1 MLEVLDQTLYA
12 ITHFYLNTI
21 ASQHHNYQ
29 FFRVYLIVLLYR
41 YLSFL
46 HCRLSFL
53 QSTLSFF
60 TFEQFIFPA
69 IYIRVLYLFFN
80 ISTLYLL
87 HFIFLHSHH
96 LHHHNIHLVTQHQ
109 DRLVSRSVLK
119 SLHPRQREPCGRD
132 RSFLGP
138 QSTDQKSGER
148 IYIHIRTKPRMAPR
162 PRVGTPSHTSPS
174 QEDTCSPKKPSAH

>member
-1 MLEVLDQTLYA
+1 MFKARITYSLFYFTIKRTLGFFVRGPRPNALRDY
-12 ITHFYLNTI
+12 TFLSQYNCFS
-21 ASQHHNYQ
+21 ASQ
-29 FFRVYLIVLLYR
+29 
-41 YLSFL
+41 LSIL
-46 HCRLSFL
+46 PC
-53 QSTLSFF
+53 
-60 TFEQFIFPA
+60 
-69 IYIRVLYLFFN
+69 
-80 ISTLYLL
+80 
-87 HFIFLHSHH
+87 SHH

-174 QEDTCSPKKPSAH
+174 QKDTCSPKKPSAH

>member
-1 MLEVLDQTLYA
+1 M
-12 ITHFYLNTI
+12 
-21 ASQHHNYQ
+21 
-29 FFRVYLIVLLYR
+29 
-41 YLSFL
+41 

-53 QSTLSFF
+53 QSTVSFF

-80 ISTLYLL
+80 ISALYLL

-138 QSTDQKSGER
+138 QSRSQGSAST
-148 IYIHIRTKPRMAPR
+148 YISEQNLAWPLGRELTRHRTRHQARRTRVAQRSPR
-162 PRVGTPSHTSPS
+162 PIDTWPRRFLS
-174 QEDTCSPKKPSAH
+174 QQCPKPLRKKPK

>member
-1 MLEVLDQTLYA
+1 MFKARITYSLFYFTIKRTLG
-12 ITHFYLNTI
+12 
-21 ASQHHNYQ
+21 
-29 FFRVYLIVLLYR
+29 FFVRGPRPNALRDYTFLLYR

-80 ISTLYLL
+80 ISALYLL

-96 LHHHNIHLVTQHQ
+96 LPHHNIHLVTQHQ

-138 QSTDQKSGER
+138 
-148 IYIHIRTKPRMAPR
+148 
-162 PRVGTPSHTSPS
+162 
-174 QEDTCSPKKPSAH
+174 